1 LQKQWLSGDRA
12 FLLILLENPGP
23 HRSRERCFTL
33 AFTGGDAFGNP
44 PRVKMPGIVLG
55 LTRSATYE
63 LDAGADEA
71 AKVPS

>member
-12 FLLILLENPGP
+12 FLLILLENPGS
-23 HRSRERCFTL
+23 HRSGERRFTL
-33 AFTGGDAFGNP
+33 AFADGDAIWHP
-44 PRVKMPGIVLG
+44 PRVRMPEIVLG

-71 AKVPS
+71 AKVPG